1 MNIQTLKDLLAENG
15 GVLRAGKHDKGACK
29 VCVREL
35 RCLAL
40 ELPEW
45 TDLPDGDSPTDRACQ
60 VLNDAGWSSDAA
72 RTKACLPL
80 ALLTESEAAEGWT
93 RQYLLR
99 VIREILPTALRA
111 AGLEDHAVACESAKD
126 LESAGR
132 AARAASN
139 VASRAAFARY
149 ASNAADAAANAS
161 NAADAAAYAEYAAE
175 YAARAA
181 AEASLYAA
189 LASEDPDTV
198 LRKAVQIL
206 IECHAGAL
214 ANR

>member
-80 ALLTESEAAEGWT
+80 ALLTESEAAEGWEQ
-93 RQYLLR
+93 QYLLR

-111 AGLEDHAVACESAKD
+111 AGLGDHAVACESAED
-126 LESAGR
+126 LEAAGR
-132 AARAASN
+132 AAKGAYYAARAYNAAS
-139 VASRAAFARY
+139 A
-149 ASNAADAAANAS
+149 
-161 NAADAAAYAEYAAE
+161 AEYAAE

-181 AEASLYAA
+181 GAAYYAA
-189 LASEDPDTV
+189 KTTKDPDAAAAARYAAKTTKDPDAV

>member
-15 GVLRAGKHDKGACK
+15 GVLRAGKHAKDDCK

-45 TDLPDGDSPTDRACQ
+45 TDSPDGNSPTDRACQ
-60 VLNDAGWSSDAA
+60 VLNDADWSSDAA

-80 ALLTESEAAEGWT
+80 ALLTESEATEGWEQ
-93 RQYLLR
+93 QYVLR
-99 VIREILPTALRA
+99 TIREILPIALRA

-126 LESAGR
+126 LEAAGR
-132 AARAASN
+132 AADAAYDSANAAYNAARAA
-139 VASRAAFARY
+139 AAEY
-149 ASNAADAAANAS
+149 
-161 NAADAAAYAEYAAE
+161 AAAYAAYAAE
-175 YAARAA
+175 YAAYAASFSRCA
-181 AEASLYAA
+181 AEYAA
-189 LASEDPDTV
+189 YCAAKSAKAAEDPDAV

-206 IECHAGAL
+206 IECHAEGV
-214 ANR
+214 